1 MEKDVKI
8 GLVIGLIFVV
18 ALIAFFAYRTRSQG
32 GLPPPPVITTA
43 KDGLDGPAPAT
54 PEGDMS
60 ATPGVT
66 EPPPGVTPAPTPTP
80 EPAGMPPTPGP
91 TIVAEATTYVV
102 KKGDSLWK
110 IAEEVYGDGTKG
122 KLIADANKDVIKDP
136 DKLTTGMKL
145 TIPAAPPKAPG
156 APTAGETG
164 TEQAATGRQ
173 KHVVAKGETYWS
185 LAQKY
190 YHDGSQWKRIA
201 EANPGVKPDELR
213 AGITINI
220 PAAEKKSTVTP
231 PATTPAPTTPAPISA
246 PAPAPTI
253 P

>member
-32 GLPPPPVITTA
+32 GLPPPPVITTP
-43 KDGLDGPAPAT
+43 KDGFDGPAPAT

-60 ATPGVT
+60 ATPA
-66 EPPPGVTPAPTPTP
+66 PAPMP
-80 EPAGMPPTPGP
+80 EPAGMPPTMPPPPGP
-91 TIVAEATTYVV
+91 TVVAEATTYVV

-122 KLIADANKDVIKDP
+122 KFIADANKDVIKDP
-136 DKLTTGMKL
+136 DKLTAGMKL

-164 TEQAATGRQ
+164 TGQATTGTQ
-173 KHVVAKGETYWS
+173 KHVVAKGDTYWS

-190 YHDGSQWKRIA
+190 YNDGSQWKRIA
-201 EANPGVKPDELR
+201 DANPGVKPDELR

-220 PAAEKKSTVTP
+220 PAAEKKNTVTP
-231 PATTPAPTTPAPISA
+231 PATTPAPAPTTP
-246 PAPAPTI
+246 
-253 P
+253 

>member
-32 GLPPPPVITTA
+32 GLPPPPVIT
-43 KDGLDGPAPAT
+43 KDGFG
-54 PEGDMS
+54 G
-60 ATPGVT
+60 
-66 EPPPGVTPAPTPTP
+66 PAPTPMP
-80 EPAGMPPTPGP
+80 EPAGMPPTMPEMTPPPSPVAMPPTPGP
-91 TIVAEATTYVV
+91 TAVAEATTYVV

-136 DKLTTGMKL
+136 DELVAGMKL

-156 APTAGETG
+156 TPTAGETG
-164 TEQAATGRQ
+164 TEQATTGTQ

-201 EANPGVKPDELR
+201 DANPGVKPDELR
-213 AGITINI
+213 AGMTINI
-220 PAAEKKSTVTP
+220 PAAEKMSTVTP
-231 PATTPAPTTPAPISA
+231 PATTP
-246 PAPAPTI
+246 
-253 P
+253 